1 MNLLE
6 TEEEL
11 TLLNNRNTISE
22 QLVLTNYRII
32 YNSKKT
38 MYKSI
43 FLEDISSFEVKS
55 SIKSILLLIGI
66 ILILFGFFNL
76 IPNKNFINEMIGVKN
91 GNIPSILLLALG
103 ILFIILYVL
112 SEVNYVII
120 CSKGGTSIEF
130 NAKMKQ
136 SELEDILYKIQEA
149 KLNRVNHLS

>member
-38 MYKSI
+38 IYKSI

>member
-66 ILILFGFFNL
+66 ILILFGFVNL

-112 SEVNYVII
+112 SEVNYVRI
-120 CSKGGTSIEF
+120 CSKGGTNIEF

-136 SELEDILYKIQEA
+136 SEVEDILYKIQEA
-149 KLNRVNHLS
+149 KLNRVNNLS

>member
-38 MYKSI
+38 IYKSI

-149 KLNRVNHLS
+149 KLNRVNNLS

>member
-1 MNLLE
+1 MNLLDA
-6 TEEEL
+6 EEEL
-11 TLLNNRNTISE
+11 TLLNNSNTNSE

-38 MYKSI
+38 IYKSI

-136 SELEDILYKIQEA
+136 SEVEDILYKIQEA
-149 KLNRVNHLS
+149 KLNRVNHFS